1 MADMSKSCQV
11 VVIGAGP
18 AGLAAGL
25 YAARSGL
32 STIIIEMAFPGGQIA
47 NAPRVDNYPGFVE
60 GISGIEL
67 GQYMHSQAEQAGAE
81 TLTAEVSSLVPAT
94 QGSGGHHVVKTSEE
108 DVIAEAVIVATG
120 ARYRML
126 GVPGEAELTG
136 RGVSYCATCDGPFY
150 RGKKVAVIGG
160 GDTAITDALEL
171 TTFASQV
178 TVIHRRD
185 ELRASRALQEKAGN
199 NPKVAFLWNAV
210 VEEVLGQPGV
220 SSVRLKDTKSG
231 KLSEFPVEGVFVA
244 VGSVPSTGFLN
255 GVIALDEAGCIIIN
269 EQMETDIAGV
279 FAAGDV
285 RHNSAR
291 QVITAAGDGATAALS
306 ARRYISSL

>member
-1 MADMSKSCQV
+1 MSRSFQV
-11 VVIGAGP
+11 AIIGAGP

-32 STIIIEMAFPGGQIA
+32 STIILEMAFPGGQIA
-47 NAPRVDNYPGFVE
+47 NAARVENYPGFVE
-60 GISGIEL
+60 GVSGMEL
-67 GQYMHSQAEQAGAE
+67 GQFMHRQAEQSGAE
-81 TLTAEVSSLVPAT
+81 TLTVEVSSLIPAIE
-94 QGSGGHHVVKTSEE
+94 GGRGRHVVKTSEE
-108 DVIAEAVIVATG
+108 DISAEAVILATG

-126 GVPGEAELTG
+126 GVAGETELTG
-136 RGVSYCATCDGPFY
+136 KGVSYCATCDGPFY

-185 ELRASRALQEKAGN
+185 ELRAGKVLEERARS
-199 NPKVAFLWNAV
+199 NPKLDFVWNSIVEV
-210 VEEVLGQPGV
+210 VVGAPVV
-220 SSVRLKDTKSG
+220 SSLRLKNTKDG
-231 KLSEFPVEGVFVA
+231 TMSELPVDGVFVA
-244 VGSVPSTGFLN
+244 VGSVPSTGFLQ
-255 GVIALDEAGCIIIN
+255 GVLPLDESGCIITN

-285 RHNSAR
+285 RHGSAR

>member
-1 MADMSKSCQV
+1 MSRSCQV
-11 VVIGAGP
+11 AIIGAGP

-32 STIIIEMAFPGGQIA
+32 STIILEMAFPGGQIA
-47 NAPRVDNYPGFVE
+47 NAARVENYPGFAQGV
-60 GISGIEL
+60 SGMEL
-67 GQYMHSQAEQAGAE
+67 GQYMHQQAEQSGAE
-81 TLTAEVSSLVPAT
+81 TLTVEVSSLVPAT
-94 QGSGGHHVVKTSEE
+94 QSRDGSHVVKTSEE
-108 DVIAEAVIVATG
+108 DVSATAVIVATG

-126 GVPGEAELTG
+126 GVAGETELTG
-136 RGVSYCATCDGPFY
+136 RGVSYCSTCDGPFY

-185 ELRASRALQEKAGN
+185 ELRAGKVLQEKARN
-199 NPKVAFLWNAV
+199 NPKVDFLWNSV
-210 VEEVLGQPGV
+210 VEDVVGEPVV
-220 SSVRLKDTKSG
+220 SSLRLKNTKNG
-231 KLSEFPVEGVFVA
+231 TMSELQVDGVFVA
-244 VGSVPSTGFLN
+244 VGSVPSTGFLG
-255 GVIALDEAGCIIIN
+255 GVLPLDESGCIIVN